1 MWENLTNL
9 VWMSQGLLFDLVM
22 SMMVAIVFGLGIGFI
37 YRYTNRGLSSESSF
51 LTTLVLLAPIVTIVM
66 FFIQGDLVV
75 SLGLVG
81 SLSIVR
87 FRTPIKDTRD
97 MVFIFWTIA
106 TGLGAGTL
114 NSGIVIV
121 ANVIIAI
128 VMILLYYF
136 RYGISSSAHYVLV
149 LSGGDSEAIKDV
161 NNIINHHNLTAHV
174 RSHEARE
181 GVWERV
187 LEIQLTKSH
196 TDNLDDLV
204 NELTEL
210 SGMNKVSLLAPQ
222 LTLPM

>member
-1 MWENLTNL
+1 MWDSLVNLIE
-9 VWMSQGLLFDLVM
+9 MPHGLLFELVV
-22 SMMVAIVFGLGIGFI
+22 SIIIAVALSLGIGQI
-37 YRYTNRGLSSESSF
+37 YRYTNRGLSSEPSF
-51 LTTLVLLAPIVTIVM
+51 LTTLVMLAPIVTIVM

-106 TGLGAGTL
+106 TGLGAGTS

-121 ANVIIAI
+121 ANIMIAI
-128 VMILLYYF
+128 VMIILYHCK
-136 RYGISSSAHYVLV
+136 YGITIKANYVLV
-149 LSGGDSEAIKDV
+149 LSGLDSISVKEV
-161 NNIINHHNLTAHV
+161 NNIIAQHDLNVHV

-187 LEIQLTKSH
+187 LEVQFAKSNI
-196 TDNLDDLV
+196 DSLDDLV
-204 NELTEL
+204 SELTQLE
-210 SGMNKVSLLAPQ
+210 GMNKVSLLAPQ
-222 LTLPM
+222 LTLPT